1 MTQNI
6 NLLSSD
12 FRKPEL
18 RLSFATLVKCL
29 GVALFALLL
38 VQFYL
43 QYQVS
48 GLTTQLRTLQ
58 DSVKDQRAQAE
69 KLTGLAAGRKPD
81 AQLEAEIAKLDAEFK
96 QAQHSVAA
104 LKGGAFGNQE
114 GFAEY
119 LRAFSRQ
126 SVEGLWLT
134 GFDITGA
141 GELELRGRVLRPD
154 LVPSYLQRLNREE
167 VLAGRSFAR
176 FEMNR
181 PAEPPGEK
189 KAAQAARFLEFSL
202 ATKEATKEGAKSPER
217 TQ

>member
-12 FRKPEL
+12 FRKPPL

-29 GVALFALLL
+29 GVALLALFA
-38 VQFYL
+38 VQFFL

-48 GLTTQLRTLQ
+48 DLRAQLRGVQ
-58 DSVKDQRAQAE
+58 DSIKDQRAQAE

-81 AQLEAEIAKLDAEFK
+81 PQLEAEIAKLDSELR
-96 QAQHSVAA
+96 QAQQAMSA

-119 LRAFSRQ
+119 LRAFARQ
-126 SVEGLWLT
+126 SVDGLWLT

-154 LVPSYLQRLNREE
+154 LVPNYLQRLSREE

-181 PAEPPGEK
+181 PAEPAGEK
-189 KAAQAARFLEFSL
+189 KAAAPPRFLEFHL
-202 ATKEATKEGAKSPER
+202 ATREAVKTVER
-217 TQ
+217 PQ

>member
-12 FRKPEL
+12 FRKP
-18 RLSFATLVKCL
+18 RVGLSLATLVSCL
-29 GVALFALLL
+29 GLALVALFA
-38 VQFYL
+38 VQFIL

-48 GLTTQLRTLQ
+48 SLTAQLRGVQ
-58 DSVKDQRAQAE
+58 DSIKDQRAQAE

-81 AQLEAEIAKLDAEFK
+81 AQLEAEIAKLDSELR
-96 QAQHSVAA
+96 QAQEAMSA

-119 LRAFSRQ
+119 LRAFARQ

-141 GELELRGRVLRPD
+141 GELEMRGRVLRPD
-154 LVPSYLQRLNREE
+154 LVPSYLQRLSSEE
-167 VLAGRSFAR
+167 VLAALSYAR
-176 FEMNR
+176 F
-181 PAEPPGEK
+181 
-189 KAAQAARFLEFSL
+189 
-202 ATKEATKEGAKSPER
+202 
-217 TQ
+217 